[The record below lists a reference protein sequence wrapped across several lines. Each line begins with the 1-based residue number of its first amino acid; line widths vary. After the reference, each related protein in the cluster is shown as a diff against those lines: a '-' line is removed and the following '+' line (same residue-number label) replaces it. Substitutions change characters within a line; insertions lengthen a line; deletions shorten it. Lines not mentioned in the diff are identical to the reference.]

1 MWKKRGK
8 EKGESVSLV
17 VVNHRFLRWY
27 RFEEDQ
33 MNRVARKRV
42 KRSGRGIGDSLDE
55 VTDFSGLETLLD
67 QNVCCYTIYNE
78 KYFFRRSFFVVMS

>member
-1 MWKKRGK
+1 
-8 EKGESVSLV
+8 
-17 VVNHRFLRWY
+17 
-27 RFEEDQ
+27 

-42 KRSGRGIGDSLDE
+42 KRNGRGIGDSLNE

-78 KYFFRRSFFVVMS
+78 KYFSDDQFSYTSIKTIE